1 MKDKLN
7 NVDFRWYIVRTRPHR
22 EKATVELL
30 EKYKAE
36 NSNILEIYAPDRTT
50 VDVGLGK
57 EMKKGPLFS
66 GFVFVLA
73 TQKALSE
80 FLGRYSM
87 EEFIQYERK
96 TENGK
101 KASMSVIPEDQMR
114 QLKDYNENYPDT
126 AIPLE
131 RPYTDYAFNP
141 KTNEP
146 NDIVKVI
153 DGPLAGTEGYITKFR
168 RDKRLVYHLKG
179 LDRAVS
185 IPNIWNF
192 HVVRV
197 HNAEGDRQTLGTIK
211 ERAVDLLIGL
221 VQGCGYGD
229 KTLPMLY
236 EFIEELTIKL
246 SLVDFCKSLYNKGH
260 KELSQR
266 FAKLDTKNAELIL
279 NLIRYEK
286 DNPGYVKAN
295 WNKLVIRPFLTPTLG
310 VEMKEGQ
317 DEAQLQHTNFT
328 EIIRKV
334 DITEQVYYPSK
345 EEEGTITTPYYA
357 HVGIIQDKEN
367 DNFTLFAN
375 WDYFL
380 GEYFMTAGKAN
391 EKLVKGTKIQAVNNP
406 DNPER
411 KEGKENKVDKEKLI
425 ESFHNYAPTLYDVLT
440 NEISKVKPI
449 QNFNIGKERLNVM
462 AITVSSKEN
471 INEVKDELINTC
483 TNICKEINT
492 TTHLAVWR
500 RYLRT
505 VWLHI

>member
-1 MKDKLN
+1 MPKDKLN
-7 NVDFRWYIVRTRPHR
+7 RVDFHWFVVRTQPGH
-22 EKATVELL
+22 ENELCAVVRRN
-30 EKYKAE
+30 KDKV
-36 NSNILEIYAPDRTT
+36 SNILEAYCPTHTT
-50 VDVGLGK
+50 VNVQIAGRSYRL
-57 EMKKGPLFS
+57 PLFD
-66 GFVFVLA
+66 GYVFVLA
-73 TQKALSE
+73 TQNALAD
-80 FLGRYSM
+80 
-87 EEFIQYERK
+87 FIRDYYPRAVLMFNRK
-96 TENGK
+96 QSAESRATLCT
-101 KASMSVIPEDQMR
+101 IPEAQMR
-114 QLKDYNENYPDT
+114 MFKDFNENYPDT

-179 LDRAVS
+179 LDMAVS

-221 VQGCGYGD
+221 IQGCGYGD

-236 EFIEELTIKL
+236 EFVDELTFKP

-260 KELSQR
+260 KDLSQR

-286 DNPGYVKAN
+286 DNPGYVKSN
-295 WNKLVIRPFLTPTLG
+295 WEKLIIRPFLTPTPG
-310 VEMKEGQ
+310 AEFKEGQ
-317 DEAQLQHTNFT
+317 NDAELKYNSFT

-345 EEEGTITTPYYA
+345 EKEETVTTTYYA
-357 HVGIIQDKEN
+357 HIGIIQDKEN

-380 GEYFMTAGKAN
+380 DEYFMTAGKAN
-391 EKLVKGTKIQAVNNP
+391 EKLVKGIKTS
-406 DNPER
+406 DS
-411 KEGKENKVDKEKLI
+411 KEKLI
-425 ESFHNYAPTLYDVLT
+425 ESFHNYAPSLYNVLT
-440 NEISKVKPI
+440 NEKSNVKAVKGFKV
-449 QNFNIGKERLNVM
+449 GEDTLNVM
-462 AITVSSKEN
+462 ATTVTSVAG
-471 INEVKDELINTC
+471 IDGAKDELINTC
-483 TNICKEINT
+483 TDICTEINT

>member
-1 MKDKLN
+1 
-7 NVDFRWYIVRTRPHR
+7 
-22 EKATVELL
+22 
-30 EKYKAE
+30 
-36 NSNILEIYAPDRTT
+36 
-50 VDVGLGK
+50 
-57 EMKKGPLFS
+57 
-66 GFVFVLA
+66 
-73 TQKALSE
+73 
-80 FLGRYSM
+80 M

-236 EFIEELTIKL
+236 EFIDELTFKP

-266 FAKLDTKNAELIL
+266 FAKLDTKSAELIL

-295 WNKLVIRPFLTPTLG
+295 WKKLIIRPFLTPTPG
-310 VEMKEGQ
+310 VEFEDDQHETKI
-317 DEAQLQHTNFT
+317 QHTNFT

-345 EEEGTITTPYYA
+345 EEENIITTTYYA
-357 HVGIIQDKEN
+357 HVGIIQDKDKES
-367 DNFTLFAN
+367 FTLFAN

-380 GEYFMTAGKAN
+380 AEYFMTAGKAN
-391 EKLVKGTKIQAVNNP
+391 ENLVKGTKIQATNKP
-406 DNPER
+406 ENPER
-411 KEGKENKVDKEKLI
+411 EVSKEKLV
-425 ESFHNYAPTLYDVLT
+425 ESFHNYAPTLYNILT
-440 NEISKVKPI
+440 DEKSNVKAVQGFKV
-449 QNFNIGKERLNVM
+449 GEDTLNVM
-462 AITVSSKEN
+462 AITKISEAD
-471 INEVKDELINTC
+471 INEAKDELINTC
-483 TNICKEINT
+483 TDICKEINT

>member
-1 MKDKLN
+1 MPKDKLN
-7 NVDFRWYIVRTRPHR
+7 RVDFHWFVVRTQPGH
-22 EKATVELL
+22 ENELCAVVRRN
-30 EKYKAE
+30 KDKV
-36 NSNILEIYAPDRTT
+36 SNILEAYCPTHTT
-50 VDVGLGK
+50 VNVQIAGRSCRL
-57 EMKKGPLFS
+57 PLFD
-66 GFVFVLA
+66 GYVFVLA
-73 TQKALSE
+73 TQNALAD
-80 FLGRYSM
+80 
-87 EEFIQYERK
+87 FIRDYYPRAVLMFNRK
-96 TENGK
+96 QSAESRATLCT
-101 KASMSVIPEDQMR
+101 IPEAQMR
-114 QLKDYNENYPDT
+114 MFKDFNENYPDT

-179 LDRAVS
+179 LDMAVS

-221 VQGCGYGD
+221 IQGCGYGD

-236 EFIEELTIKL
+236 EFVDELTFKP

-260 KELSQR
+260 KDLSQR

-286 DNPGYVKAN
+286 DNPGYVKSN
-295 WNKLVIRPFLTPTLG
+295 WKKLIIRPFLTPTPGAELKDNQH
-310 VEMKEGQ
+310 EIEI
-317 DEAQLQHTNFT
+317 QHTNFT

-380 GEYFMTAGKAN
+380 DEYFMTAGKAN
-391 EKLVKGTKIQAVNNP
+391 EKLVKGIKTS
-406 DNPER
+406 DS
-411 KEGKENKVDKEKLI
+411 KEKLI
-425 ESFHNYAPTLYDVLT
+425 DSFHNYAPSLYNVLT
-440 NEISKVKPI
+440 NEKSNVKAVKGFKV
-449 QNFNIGKERLNVM
+449 GEDTLNVM
-462 AITVSSKEN
+462 ATTVTSVAG
-471 INEVKDELINTC
+471 IDGAKDELINTC
-483 TNICKEINT
+483 TDICTEINT

>member
-1 MKDKLN
+1 MPKDKLN
-7 NVDFRWYIVRTRPHR
+7 RVDFHWFVVRTQPGH
-22 EKATVELL
+22 ENELCAVVRRN
-30 EKYKAE
+30 KDKV
-36 NSNILEIYAPDRTT
+36 SNILEAYCPTHTT
-50 VDVGLGK
+50 VNVQIAGRSCRL
-57 EMKKGPLFS
+57 PLFD
-66 GFVFVLA
+66 GYVFVLA
-73 TQKALSE
+73 TQNALAD
-80 FLGRYSM
+80 
-87 EEFIQYERK
+87 FIRDYYPRAVLMFNRK
-96 TENGK
+96 QSAESRATLCT
-101 KASMSVIPEDQMR
+101 IPEAQMR
-114 QLKDYNENYPDT
+114 MFKDFNENYPDT

-179 LDRAVS
+179 LDMAVS

-221 VQGCGYGD
+221 IQGCGYGD

-236 EFIEELTIKL
+236 EFVDELTFKP

-260 KELSQR
+260 KDLSQR

-286 DNPGYVKAN
+286 DNPGYVKSN
-295 WNKLVIRPFLTPTLG
+295 WKKLIIRPFLTPTPGAELKDNQH
-310 VEMKEGQ
+310 EIEI
-317 DEAQLQHTNFT
+317 QHTNFT

-380 GEYFMTAGKAN
+380 DEYFMTAGKAN
-391 EKLVKGTKIQAVNNP
+391 EKLVKGIKTS
-406 DNPER
+406 DS
-411 KEGKENKVDKEKLI
+411 KEKLI
-425 ESFHNYAPTLYDVLT
+425 ESFHNYAPSLYNVLT
-440 NEISKVKPI
+440 NEKSNVKAVKGFKV
-449 QNFNIGKERLNVM
+449 GEDTLNVM
-462 AITVSSKEN
+462 ATTVTSVAG
-471 INEVKDELINTC
+471 IDGAKDELINTC
-483 TNICKEINT
+483 TDICTEINT

>member
-1 MKDKLN
+1 MPKDKLN
-7 NVDFRWYIVRTRPHR
+7 RVDFHWFVVRTQPGH
-22 EKATVELL
+22 ENELCAVVRRN
-30 EKYKAE
+30 KDKV
-36 NSNILEIYAPDRTT
+36 SNILEAYCPTHTT
-50 VDVGLGK
+50 VNVQIAGRSCRL
-57 EMKKGPLFS
+57 PLFD
-66 GFVFVLA
+66 GYVFVLA
-73 TQKALSE
+73 TQNALAD
-80 FLGRYSM
+80 
-87 EEFIQYERK
+87 FIRDYYPRAVLMFNRK
-96 TENGK
+96 QSAESRATLCT
-101 KASMSVIPEDQMR
+101 IPEAQMR
-114 QLKDYNENYPDT
+114 MFKDFNENYPDT

-179 LDRAVS
+179 LDMAVS

-221 VQGCGYGD
+221 IQGCGYGD

-236 EFIEELTIKL
+236 EFVDELTFKP

-260 KELSQR
+260 KDLSQR

-286 DNPGYVKAN
+286 DNPGYVKSN
-295 WNKLVIRPFLTPTLG
+295 WKKLIIRPFLTPTPGAELKDNQH
-310 VEMKEGQ
+310 EIEI
-317 DEAQLQHTNFT
+317 QHTNFT

-357 HVGIIQDKEN
+357 HVGITN
-367 DNFTLFAN
+367 TL
-375 WDYFL
+375 
-380 GEYFMTAGKAN
+380 
-391 EKLVKGTKIQAVNNP
+391 
-406 DNPER
+406 
-411 KEGKENKVDKEKLI
+411 
-425 ESFHNYAPTLYDVLT
+425 
-440 NEISKVKPI
+440 
-449 QNFNIGKERLNVM
+449 
-462 AITVSSKEN
+462 
-471 INEVKDELINTC
+471 
-483 TNICKEINT
+483 
-492 TTHLAVWR
+492 
-500 RYLRT
+500 
-505 VWLHI
+505 

>member
-1 MKDKLN
+1 MPKDKLN
-7 NVDFRWYIVRTRPHR
+7 RVDFHWFVVRTQPGH
-22 EKATVELL
+22 ENELCAVVRRN
-30 EKYKAE
+30 KDKV
-36 NSNILEIYAPDRTT
+36 SNILEAYCPTHTT
-50 VDVGLGK
+50 VNVQIAGRSCRL
-57 EMKKGPLFS
+57 PLFD
-66 GFVFVLA
+66 GYVFVLA
-73 TQKALSE
+73 TQNALAD
-80 FLGRYSM
+80 
-87 EEFIQYERK
+87 FIRDYYPRAVLMFNRK
-96 TENGK
+96 QSAESRATLCT
-101 KASMSVIPEDQMR
+101 IPEAQMR
-114 QLKDYNENYPDT
+114 MFKDFNENYPDT

-179 LDRAVS
+179 LDMAVS

-221 VQGCGYGD
+221 IQGCGYGD

-236 EFIEELTIKL
+236 EFVDELTFKP

-260 KELSQR
+260 KDLSQR

-286 DNPGYVKAN
+286 DNPGYVMEN
-295 WNKLVIRPFLTPTLG
+295 WKKLIIRPFLTPTPGSELKDNQH
-310 VEMKEGQ
+310 EIEI
-317 DEAQLQHTNFT
+317 QHTNFT

-380 GEYFMTAGKAN
+380 DEYFMTAGKAN
-391 EKLVKGTKIQAVNNP
+391 EKLVKGIKIQATNNP
-406 DNPER
+406 ENPER
-411 KEGKENKVDKEKLI
+411 EASKEKLI
-425 ESFHNYAPTLYDVLT
+425 ESFHNYAPSLYNVLT
-440 NEISKVKPI
+440 NEKSNVKAVKGFKV
-449 QNFNIGKERLNVM
+449 GEDTLNVM
-462 AITVSSKEN
+462 ATTVTSVAG
-471 INEVKDELINTC
+471 IDGAKDELINTC
-483 TNICKEINT
+483 TDICTEINT

>member
-1 MKDKLN
+1 
-7 NVDFRWYIVRTRPHR
+7 
-22 EKATVELL
+22 
-30 EKYKAE
+30 
-36 NSNILEIYAPDRTT
+36 
-50 VDVGLGK
+50 
-57 EMKKGPLFS
+57 
-66 GFVFVLA
+66 
-73 TQKALSE
+73 
-80 FLGRYSM
+80 
-87 EEFIQYERK
+87 
-96 TENGK
+96 
-101 KASMSVIPEDQMR
+101 MR

-197 HNAEGDRQTLGTIK
+197 HNAEGDKQTLGTIK

-236 EFIEELTIKL
+236 EFIDELTFKP

-266 FAKLDTKNAELIL
+266 VAKLNTKNAELIL

-286 DNPGYVKAN
+286 DNPGYVKSN
-295 WNKLVIRPFLTPTLG
+295 WKKLIIRPFLTPTPG
-310 VEMKEGQ
+310 IEMNEGQ
-317 DEAQLQHTNFT
+317 DEAELKHTNFT

-334 DITEQVYYPSK
+334 YITEQVYYPSK
-345 EEEGTITTPYYA
+345 EEEGTITTTYYA
-357 HVGIIQDKEN
+357 HIGIIQDKDKES
-367 DNFTLFAN
+367 FTIFTN

-380 GEYFMTAGKAN
+380 AEYFMTAGKAN
-391 EKLVKGTKIQAVNNP
+391 EKLVKGTKIQATNNP
-406 DNPER
+406 ENPES
-411 KEGKENKVDKEKLI
+411 KEKLI
-425 ESFHNYAPTLYDVLT
+425 ESFHNYSPSLYNVLT
-440 NEISKVKPI
+440 NENSNVKPI
-449 QNFNIGKERLNVM
+449 QNFYIAKERLNVM
-462 AITVSSKEN
+462 AITVKSEEN
-471 INEVKDELINTC
+471 INEAKDELIKTC
-483 TNICKEINT
+483 TDICKEINT

>member
-1 MKDKLN
+1 MPKDKLN
-7 NVDFRWYIVRTRPHR
+7 RVDFHWFVVRTQPGH
-22 EKATVELL
+22 ENELCAVVRRN
-30 EKYKAE
+30 KDKV
-36 NSNILEIYAPDRTT
+36 SNILEAYCPTHTT
-50 VDVGLGK
+50 VNVQIAGRSCRL
-57 EMKKGPLFS
+57 PLFD
-66 GFVFVLA
+66 GYVFVLA
-73 TQKALSE
+73 TQNALAD
-80 FLGRYSM
+80 
-87 EEFIQYERK
+87 FIRDYYPRAVLMFNRK
-96 TENGK
+96 QSAESRATLCT
-101 KASMSVIPEDQMR
+101 IPEAQMR
-114 QLKDYNENYPDT
+114 MFKDFNENYPDT

-179 LDRAVS
+179 LDMAVS

-221 VQGCGYGD
+221 IQGRGYGD

-236 EFIEELTIKL
+236 EFVDELTFKP

-260 KELSQR
+260 KDLSQR

-286 DNPGYVKAN
+286 DNPGYVKSN
-295 WNKLVIRPFLTPTLG
+295 WKKLIIRPFLTPTPGAELKDNQH
-310 VEMKEGQ
+310 EIEI
-317 DEAQLQHTNFT
+317 QHTNFT

-380 GEYFMTAGKAN
+380 DEYFMTAGKAN
-391 EKLVKGTKIQAVNNP
+391 EKLVKGIKTS
-406 DNPER
+406 DS
-411 KEGKENKVDKEKLI
+411 KEKLI
-425 ESFHNYAPTLYDVLT
+425 ESFHNYAPSLYNVLT
-440 NEISKVKPI
+440 NEKSNVKAVKGFKV
-449 QNFNIGKERLNVM
+449 GEDTLNVM
-462 AITVSSKEN
+462 ATTVTSVAG
-471 INEVKDELINTC
+471 IDGAKDELINTC
-483 TNICKEINT
+483 TDICTEINT